1 MGLWIQ
7 ILYHIC
13 KLNVTFSSGQ
23 INDVSTFRDWPHP
36 LRVQKRWDL
45 RLWKLDYQGDWATSN
60 PLLYIKKRIYWIFRS
75 GLKKMVECHH
85 IHEDL
90 MEQLLSNQSTEH
102 LLQVLSVFF
111 SFLFNFYVSV
121 SHEENTKLPLIVIFF
136 LFSIVVVQTIFI
148 FRKCYGQ
155 KKLKNLSENGKTQK
169 VFTVVLHFQKLMNF
183 EGSDRKRHRTGREE
197 ERIVEALWK
206 MSIPRSTVLFSPYE
220 IEVVKI
226 NGRFYG
232 YAIRWRRWVY
242 LWANRCF

>member
-1 MGLWIQ
+1 
-7 ILYHIC
+7 
-13 KLNVTFSSGQ
+13 
-23 INDVSTFRDWPHP
+23 
-36 LRVQKRWDL
+36 
-45 RLWKLDYQGDWATSN
+45 
-60 PLLYIKKRIYWIFRS
+60 
-75 GLKKMVECHH
+75 MVECHH

-90 MEQLLSNQSTEH
+90 MEQLLSNQSTKH

-111 SFLFNFYVSV
+111 SFLFNFYVSE
-121 SHEENTKLPLIVIFF
+121 SPDETTKLPLIVIFF

-155 KKLKNLSENGKTQK
+155 KKLKNLSENGKIQK
-169 VFTVVLHFQKLMNF
+169 VFTVVLHFQKLTNF
-183 EGSDRKRHRTGREE
+183 EGSGRKRRRTGREE
-197 ERIVEALWK
+197 EERIVEILWK
-206 MSIPRSTVLFSPYE
+206 MPISRSTVLFSPYE